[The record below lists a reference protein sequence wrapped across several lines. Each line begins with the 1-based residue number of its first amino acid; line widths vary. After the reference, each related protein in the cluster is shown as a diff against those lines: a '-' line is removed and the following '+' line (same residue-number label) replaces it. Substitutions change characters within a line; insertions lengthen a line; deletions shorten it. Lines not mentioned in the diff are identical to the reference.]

1 MFRTIICLSA
11 VLGLAACATPT
22 PYQGAA
28 EGAYGFTEQAIE
40 SDRYRVS
47 FSGNSLTDRQT
58 VENYLLY
65 RAAELTLERG
75 YDHFSIAQR
84 DTDADRRTVGSVGDP
99 FYSPYGFR
107 YRYYHPAF
115 GWYGYRD
122 PFRNDV
128 NVREITRYQAQAEIV
143 FGRGPAPDT
152 PDAFEAR
159 EVVQNLGPTIVLPD
173 IG

>member
-1 MFRTIICLSA
+1 MFRTIICLFA
-11 VLGLAACATPT
+11 LAGLGACTTAT
-22 PYQGAA
+22 PYQQADG
-28 EGAYGFTEQAIE
+28 GAYGFEETAIE
-40 SDRYRVS
+40 NDRFRVT
-47 FSGNSLTDRQT
+47 FRGNSLTERET

-84 DTDADRRTVGSVGDP
+84 DTESETRTVGTRGDP

-107 YRYYHPAF
+107 YRYFHPAY
-115 GWYGYRD
+115 GWYGFYD
-122 PFRNDV
+122 PFHDEV
-128 NVREITRYQAQAEIV
+128 NLREITRYEAQAEIV
-143 FGRGPAPDT
+143 FGRGPAPDR

-159 EVVQNLGPTIVLPD
+159 EVVENLGPRIVRPE